1 MADSVE
7 VARIRAYLETHLK
20 HYHWEALRD
29 KLIAEGHDQEAVE
42 LALTQVEPA
51 RAAIAAIATEHT
63 ARTRVAT
70 LASVLTVINVVA
82 FGCFIP
88 YVGVSLA
95 IGPPAADS
103 AARVLWWGLA
113 PILAGQIIALAI
125 LFLRKSPLAR
135 PLLSALLPSLALAL
149 LLFGSCVLASG

>member
-29 KLIAEGHDQEAVE
+29 KLIAEGHDPEAVE

-51 RAAIAAIATEHT
+51 RAAIATEHT

-70 LASVLTVINVVA
+70 LATVLTVINVVA
-82 FGCFIP
+82 FGCFMP
-88 YVGVSLA
+88 YVGVSLVV
-95 IGPPAADS
+95 GPPAADR

-113 PILAGQIIALAI
+113 PILAGQIIALAV